1 MRPLPA
7 FNRIPT
13 DRWLGIMLLTLHG
26 AIAFGLDSYWSRG
39 FLLLHYAA
47 FLYWQPLFTSIR
59 SINPRIVILPIA
71 AGGMLIL
78 LDWWLIA
85 LWIAALIGLI
95 GANAVDMRTRR
106 QRWVYSLALTYL
118 LAILAAWV
126 MLQIFHTNQPPPILR
141 YTVRFLLL
149 LLPLAVL
156 LIRPSPASLQS
167 LSVVDLFYGLMLF
180 LLVLV
185 LVLGSFT
192 VIAVMRMPYL
202 QALMLTLFT
211 LASILILLS
220 WLWNPHAGFSGL
232 GQLLSR
238 YLLTVGLPFEQWIA
252 QLAQFAENE
261 TDPQAFIQQSV
272 DHLAALPWLA
282 GVGWRTD
289 KQHGLIGLSTS
300 HQFSYSHHQLTL
312 NWYTA
317 RPLSPALQIHARLLS
332 ELLGYFYEAK
342 LREQELRNHAYTQCI
357 HETGARLTHD
367 VKNLLQSMN
376 ALVSAAQ
383 GSRPDQADALL
394 ALMQRQLPQM
404 TQRLQNT
411 LDKLQA
417 PQRTDNRL
425 IRATQWWQH
434 LCERYA
440 HATIKFHAP
449 LIAYDCELPQELFDS
464 VLDNLI
470 ANALRKQ
477 QQDPS
482 IQITVYLACEAQI
495 TLSVCDTGAAVTDN
509 VVLYLFEAPV
519 DSAHGLGIGLYQAA
533 KQAQQHGYS
542 LKLANNAEG
551 MVCFALNSIS
561 EAAAITANRPP
572 RQA

>member
-1 MRPLPA
+1 MRSLPA
-7 FNRIPT
+7 LNRVSA
-13 DRWLGIMLLTLHG
+13 DRWLGILLLTLHG

-47 FLYWQPLFTSIR
+47 FLYWQPLSIR
-59 SINPRIVILPIA
+59 IRPVNPRIAMLLIA
-71 AGGMLIL
+71 AGGIMIA

-95 GANAVDMRTRR
+95 GASAVDIRTRR
-106 QRWVYSLALTYL
+106 QRWAYSLALTYL
-118 LAILAAWV
+118 LAILVAWV
-126 MLQIFHTNQPPPILR
+126 MLRIFHTYEPPPILR

-149 LLPLAVL
+149 LLPLTIL
-156 LIRPSPASLQS
+156 LIRPSPASLKS

-180 LLVLV
+180 LLVVV

-192 VIAVMRMPYL
+192 VVAMMRIPYL

-252 QLAQFAENE
+252 QLAQFAKHE
-261 TDPQAFIQQSV
+261 TDPQAFIRQSV
-272 DHLAALPWLA
+272 EHLAALPWLA

-300 HQFSYSHHQLTL
+300 YQFDYSHHQLTL
-312 NWYTA
+312 KWHTA
-317 RPLSPALQIHARLLS
+317 RHLSPALQIHARLLS
-332 ELLGYFYEAK
+332 ELLVYFYEAK

-383 GSRPDQADALL
+383 GSQPDQADALL

-404 TQRLQNT
+404 TLRLQNT
-411 LDKLQA
+411 LDRLQA
-417 PQRTDNRL
+417 PQHTDNRL
-425 IRATQWWQH
+425 IPATQWWRY

-440 HATIKFHAP
+440 HVAVKFHAP
-449 LIAYDCELPQELFDS
+449 LIACDHELPQELFDS
-464 VLDNLI
+464 VMDNLI

-477 QQDPS
+477 QQDAS

-495 TLSVCDTGAAVTDN
+495 TLSVCDTGAAVADN
-509 VVLYLFEAPV
+509 VALYLFEAPV

-533 KQAQQHGYS
+533 KQAQQHGYH
-542 LKLANNAEG
+542 LKLANNMDG
-551 MVCFALNSIS
+551 MVCFALNSADGIAEPHS
-561 EAAAITANRPP
+561 R
-572 RQA
+572 